1 MVLSMKLSF
10 GSIFKVSIRYVYP
23 RGDTY
28 YYQRKIPLDLLER
41 YGGTQ
46 LIKVN
51 LKTADLKQVARQV
64 GALNKQYES
73 IWASLRSNHNLKP
86 LSVREASIKLLA
98 KHELKPR
105 PAINEELS
113 IDHFIDSLQ
122 GKREAYAQGDEH
134 AYWNAGLEEYL
145 NPIEVEAVRLINE
158 GPKFRLNDALEVY
171 LGGHKKKNDKRFRV
185 YVSRV
190 WDKLI
195 TILGDKEFEQV
206 TRADANGFV
215 AQGIA
220 EGSKTTTVD
229 RQVSAIRAV
238 FNVVIIERE
247 IAKVNPFL
255 SLRIASLGEDSKARG
270 TFDSNQLAT
279 LIREC
284 KNKDDDVRWLL
295 ALQIDLG
302 CRLAETTGLALSDL
316 HLDESVPYVSFKP
329 HPWRSLK
336 TTSSK
341 RNIPLVG
348 ISLWAAQRVLQSAK
362 KEQLYAFPRYT
373 NEAECKANNASATLN
388 KWIGSLGID
397 KTTHELR
404 HTMRDRLRHAHA
416 PKPIQ
421 DAVGGWG
428 REDVAD
434 TYGLGYGLEHLKEW
448 LDKVVVDVPI
458 EQLDTSTK

>member
-1 MVLSMKLSF
+1 MKLSL
-10 GSIFKVSIRYVYP
+10 GSIFKVSIRYVYQ

-28 YYQRKIPLDLLER
+28 YYQRKIPLDLIER

-51 LKTADLKQVARQV
+51 LKTADLKQVAKQV

-73 IWASLRSNHNLKP
+73 IWASLRVNHSLKP
-86 LSVREASIKLLA
+86 LGIHQAAIKLLSQYGLKPQPA
-98 KHELKPR
+98 SNEEPNLDQFIDALQQKHEGYVQDDYGNWQEVPPEDFLDPV
-105 PAINEELS
+105 
-113 IDHFIDSLQ
+113 SL
-122 GKREAYAQGDEH
+122 EA
-134 AYWNAGLEEYL
+134 L
-145 NPIEVEAVRLINE
+145 RLINE
-158 GPKFRLNDALEVY
+158 GSTFRLSDALKVY
-171 LGGHKKKNDKRFRV
+171 LDGHKKKNDKKFRV

-190 WDKLI
+190 WDRLI
-195 TILGDKEFEQV
+195 AILGDKDFEQV

-215 AQGIA
+215 AKGIA
-220 EGSKTTTVD
+220 EGSKTTTVE

-255 SLRIASLGEDSKARG
+255 SLRIASLGEDSKVRG

-316 HLDESVPYVSFKP
+316 HLNESVPYVSFRP

-336 TTSSK
+336 TASSK

-348 ISLWAAQRVLQSAK
+348 VSLWAAQRVVQSAK
-362 KEQLYAFPRYT
+362 KGQLYAFPRYT
-373 NEAECKANNASATLN
+373 SETECKANNSSATLN

-428 REDVAD
+428 REDVGD
-434 TYGLGYGLEHLKEW
+434 TYGLGYGLVHLKEW
-448 LDKVVVDVPI
+448 LDKVASVVI
-458 EQLDTSTK
+458 

>member
-1 MVLSMKLSF
+1 VVLSMKLSL
-10 GSIFKVSIRYVYP
+10 GSIFTVSIRYVYQ
-23 RGDTY
+23 RGGTY
-28 YYQRKIPLDLLER
+28 YYQRKIPLDLLQR

-51 LKTADLKQVARQV
+51 LKTSDLRQVAKQVS
-64 GALNKQYES
+64 ALNKQYES
-73 IWASLRSNHNLKP
+73 MWASLRSNHTLKP
-86 LSVREASIKLLA
+86 RSVSEAAIKLLA
-98 KHELKPR
+98 KYELQPR
-105 PAINEELS
+105 PTTNEELN
-113 IDHFIDSLQ
+113 IDLFIDSLE

-134 AYWNAGLEEYL
+134 LYRNVDLEEYL
-145 NPIEVEAVRLINE
+145 DPVEVEAVRLLKE
-158 GPKFRLNDALEVY
+158 SPKFRLNDALEVY
-171 LGGHKKKNDKRFRV
+171 LSGHKKKNDKKFRV

-195 TILGDKEFEQV
+195 AVLGNKEFEQV
-206 TRADANGFV
+206 TRADGNQFV
-215 AQGIA
+215 SSGIA

-238 FNVVIIERE
+238 FNVVIIEKE

-255 SLRIASLGEDSKARG
+255 SLRIASLGEDSKVRG

-284 KNKDDDVRWLL
+284 RSKDDDVRWLL

-316 HLDESVPYVSFKP
+316 HLDVSVPYVSFRP

-341 RNIPLVG
+341 RDIPLVG
-348 ISLWAAQRVLQSAK
+348 ISLWAAQRVVQSAK
-362 KEQLYAFPRYT
+362 KGQLYAFPRYT
-373 NEAECKANNASATLN
+373 RENECKANNASAIHN

-428 REDVAD
+428 REDVGD
-434 TYGLGYGLEHLKEW
+434 TYGLGYGLEHLKAW
-448 LDKVVVDVPI
+448 LDKVVVDIPW
-458 EQLDTSTK
+458 ERLDTTK